1 MPHFPYLADIPADVL
16 ERARAVRVAV
26 FDVDGTL
33 TDGQLPY
40 GGDAHD
46 GRQFHAHDGLGL
58 QSLQAHG
65 IEVAL
70 ITARQSQ
77 AVAMRA
83 ADLGLH
89 HVFQAQSDKHACLL
103 ALLASLQLQPG
114 EACYVGDDLPDLR
127 PMRVAG
133 LAVAVAN
140 AHPWLLAHAHW
151 QTTRAGGNGAAR
163 EVCDL
168 LLQAQDK
175 AAAELAR
182 WQ

>member
-1 MPHFPYLADIPADVL
+1 VSNSPCPADVPVDVL
-16 ERARAVRVAV
+16 ARAALVRVAV

-33 TDGQLPY
+33 TDGRLPY
-40 GGDAHD
+40 GGNGHD
-46 GRQFHAHDGLGL
+46 GRQFHVHDGLGL
-58 QSLQAHG
+58 QSLQRHG

-83 ADLGLH
+83 ADLGIR
-89 HVFQAQSDKHACLL
+89 HVFQAQADKRACLL
-103 ALLASLQLQPG
+103 ALLDTLQLQPG

-140 AHPWLLAHAHW
+140 AHPWLVAHAHW
-151 QTTRAGGNGAAR
+151 QTMRPGGGGAAR

-168 LLQAQDK
+168 LLQAQGK